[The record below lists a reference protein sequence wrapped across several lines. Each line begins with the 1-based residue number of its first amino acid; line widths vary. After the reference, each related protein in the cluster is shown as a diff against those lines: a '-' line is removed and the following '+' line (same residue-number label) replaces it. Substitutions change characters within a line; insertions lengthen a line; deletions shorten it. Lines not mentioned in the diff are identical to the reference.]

1 MAEGNGKAKSA
12 VEQLKEE
19 WKKKDME
26 YKTPADVERVFYIV
40 ASLKDLKDT
49 TNLSHLVGSLTRE
62 LRGLELKQKE
72 VDEKED
78 KERAKEMADAVAK
91 DNQAAK
97 EAKDK
102 EEEAAHQ
109 SQSQRETQSQGR
121 SSYTY
126 TPPER
131 RM

>member
-102 EEEAAHQ
+102 EEEATHQ
-109 SQSQRETQSQGR
+109 GQSQRESQSQGR

>member
-12 VEQLKEE
+12 VVQLQEE

-40 ASLKDLKDT
+40 AAAKDLKDT
-49 TNLSHLVGSLTRE
+49 TNLSHLVASLSRE
-62 LRGLELKQKE
+62 LRGLEMKQAE
-72 VDEKED
+72 LDVKED
-78 KERAKEMADAVAK
+78 KERAKEMAEAVAK

-109 SQSQRETQSQGR
+109 SQSQRESQSSGR

>member
-78 KERAKEMADAVAK
+78 KERAKEMAEAVAK

-97 EAKDK
+97 EARDK

-109 SQSQRETQSQGR
+109 SQSQRESQSSGR

>member
-72 VDEKED
+72 IDEKED
-78 KERAKEMADAVAK
+78 KERAKEMANAVAR

-102 EEEAAHQ
+102 EEAEAHQ

>member
-1 MAEGNGKAKSA
+1 
-12 VEQLKEE
+12 
-19 WKKKDME
+19 ME

-102 EEEAAHQ
+102 EDAVAHQ
-109 SQSQRETQSQGR
+109 SQSQRESQSSGR

>member
-102 EEEAAHQ
+102 EDAEAHQ